1 VKGASVTLPRAG
13 ETVLLEGGMRTREG
27 VLMLDSDPPGA
38 RVYLDGSPVGQA
50 PVSGLDV
57 AFGRHVVRMEAE
69 GREAA
74 SSEVEVR
81 RERPLKALTLTL
93 PLPGSGGGAVRPGQ
107 FVTFGPGVVPP
118 RRVSGA
124 IPAYPEAARERGLEG
139 SPVVELWVSETGA
152 VIDVALIESAGALL
166 DGALLE
172 AVAGWRF
179 APATL
184 GGVPVSV
191 RVEVQHLFR
200 L

>member
-1 VKGASVTLPRAG
+1 V
-13 ETVLLEGGMRTREG
+13 
-27 VLMLDSDPPGA
+27 
-38 RVYLDGSPVGQA
+38 DGSPVGQA

-69 GREAA
+69 GREAV

-93 PLPGSGGGAVRPGQ
+93 PFPASSGGGVRPGQ
-107 FVTFGPGVVPP
+107 FVSFGPGVVPP
-118 RRVSGA
+118 RRSSGD

-139 SPVVELWVSETGA
+139 SPIVEVWVSETGD
-152 VIDVALIESAGALL
+152 VIDVALVESAGAIL

-172 AVAGWRF
+172 AVAGWHF

-184 GGVPVSV
+184 NGVPVSV

-200 L
+200 R